1 MLRKH
6 QTTIAYT
13 PAQIELM
20 WNSVAYRDCRHF
32 AFFDE
37 TRWHHPNVYFNDVD
51 EFASFI
57 GRNRI
62 SDVHV
67 KPLENDG
74 GREWVI
80 DVDIEAC
87 DDADLDLKIRV
98 ATACFK
104 DFFGENVSR
113 IMHTGNRG
121 IHVWL
126 RIDRFAM
133 RASKQMRERYYKVF
147 VSPVELTFET
157 ALPEGC
163 FAASFVKA
171 VRELGSSCDHK
182 PLLSWWPVV
191 DKHVFCNNSQI
202 RVPFSYNY
210 KGKKFSTLLH

>member
-1 MLRKH
+1 MLRNHH
-6 QTTIAYT
+6 QAAVTYA
-13 PAQIELM
+13 PSQIELM

-32 AFFDE
+32 AFFDGA
-37 TRWHHPNVYFNDVD
+37 RWHHPDVYFDDVD
-51 EFASFI
+51 AFASFI
-57 GRNRI
+57 NRNRI
-62 SDVHV
+62 SDVHA
-67 KPLENDG
+67 KPLDS

-87 DDADLDLKIRV
+87 DDVDLDLKIRV
-98 ATACFK
+98 ATACFE
-104 DFFGENVSR
+104 DFFGENVAR

-133 RASKQMRERYYKVF
+133 RASKQLREHYYKAF
-147 VSPVELTFET
+147 VPPVELTPST

-171 VRELGSSCDHK
+171 VRRLGPSCDHK
-182 PLLSWWPVV
+182 PLLSWWPAV